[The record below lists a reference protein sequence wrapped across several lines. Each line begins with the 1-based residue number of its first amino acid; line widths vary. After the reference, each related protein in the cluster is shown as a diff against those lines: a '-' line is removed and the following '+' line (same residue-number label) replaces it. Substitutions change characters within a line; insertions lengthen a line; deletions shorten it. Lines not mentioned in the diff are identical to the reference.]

1 MPIRSTPTRIGNGGP
16 GSPDTIRIRD
26 EFDRRTEVVLTVTGA
41 QVNRRRGLP
50 ALLAPETR
58 KDLRERPVPAVPQQ
72 HADWQDRYAAAAIQL
87 KPALGP
93 VG

>member
-1 MPIRSTPTRIGNGGP
+1 MAAEVARIL
-16 GSPDTIRIRD
+16 SITVIRIRD
-26 EFDRRTEVVLTVTGA
+26 EFDRPIRRRAEVVLTVTGA

-72 HADWQDRYAAAAIQL
+72 HADWQDRYATATIQF

>member
-1 MPIRSTPTRIGNGGP
+1 MVADVARIL
-16 GSPDTIRIRD
+16 SITVIRIRD
-26 EFDRRTEVVLTVTGA
+26 EFDRPVCRRTKVVLTVTGA

-72 HADWQDRYAAAAIQL
+72 HSDWQDRYAAAAIQFKL
-87 KPALGP
+87 ALGP
-93 VG
+93 VR